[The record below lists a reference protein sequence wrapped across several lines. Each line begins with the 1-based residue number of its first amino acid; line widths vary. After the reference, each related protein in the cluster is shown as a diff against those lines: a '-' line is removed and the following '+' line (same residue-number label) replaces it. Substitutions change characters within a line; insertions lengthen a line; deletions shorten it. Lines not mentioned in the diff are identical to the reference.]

1 MTTSPKLYGGPS
13 RLTPEPRREQ
23 PGATLAT
30 TRGRL
35 ILLISSLAVLMVG
48 LDSTALNIALPA
60 LERHLHAS
68 VCGLQWVV
76 DSYNLVVASLMLL
89 ASSTGDRVGRRRT
102 FRAGLLLF
110 GLGSALCGLAPG
122 TGSLIGFRV
131 VQALGGA
138 MLAPVSLS
146 VITHTFTDRA
156 ERSRAIGAWSCAFG
170 LGLALGPL
178 AGGVLVAGG
187 GWRSVF
193 WINVP
198 IVLAL
203 LLLTRR
209 FLPESRSAAT
219 RRADLPGQAL
229 VIALLGTLTYAVI
242 EAPHRGWGSAPI
254 SCCLAVAALA
264 LAGLICWERRRR
276 DPLIELR
283 FFRSAPFSGSVI
295 VSLAGF
301 AALGGFLFITTLY
314 LQDVRGLSA
323 LPAGLWMLPM
333 PVMTVVFAPIAG
345 RLVARRGPRL
355 PMVLAGAAI
364 AVSGLLFAA
373 CHVESSVVLLLVAF
387 GLFGA
392 GIGLVDVPAT
402 GLAVDGMP
410 RTQAGVASA
419 ITMVSC
425 RVGVALGVAVI
436 GAVLSAGLHGS
447 PQAASTAG
455 FLAASRAAWWVVTGC
470 GVVVCG
476 LGALVTGRWA
486 RQTARTAAERLAT
499 AVPQPQAPASAE
511 RPPTGGSAD
520 RRTPPP
526 V

>member
-1 MTTSPKLYGGPS
+1 MTSSPGRFGDTAACRPTRSAAEHRQEHS
-13 RLTPEPRREQ
+13 RI
-23 PGATLAT
+23 TLSTA
-30 TRGRL
+30 RGKL
-35 ILLISSLAVLMVG
+35 ILLISALAVLMVG

-68 VCGLQWVV
+68 VSGLQWVV
-76 DSYNLVVASLMLL
+76 DTYNLVVASLMLL

-110 GLGSALCGLAPG
+110 GLGSVLCGLASGLP
-122 TGSLIGFRV
+122 SLIGFRG

-178 AGGVLVAGG
+178 VGGVLVAVG

-198 IVLAL
+198 VVLAL
-203 LLLTRR
+203 LVLTGR
-209 FLPESRSAAT
+209 FLPESRTPNA
-219 RRADLPGQAL
+219 RPADLPGQAL
-229 VIALLGTLTYAVI
+229 VIALLGALTFAII
-242 EAPHRGWGSAPI
+242 EAPHRGWGTPLI
-254 SCCLAVAALA
+254 CCCLALAAAA
-264 LAGLICWERRRR
+264 LAGLIRWERRRPE
-276 DPLIELR
+276 PLIELR

-295 VSLAGF
+295 VSLAAF

-314 LQDVRGLSA
+314 LQNVRGLGA

-333 PVMTVVFAPIAG
+333 PVMTVVFAPVAG
-345 RLVARRGPRL
+345 QLVARRGPRL
-355 PMVLAGAAI
+355 PMVLAGLAI
-364 AVSGLLFAA
+364 ALSGLMFAA
-373 CHVESSVVLLLVAF
+373 CHVESSVVLLLVGY

-392 GIGLVDVPAT
+392 GVGLVDVPAT

-410 RTQAGVASA
+410 RARAGVASA

-425 RVGVALGVAVI
+425 RVGVCLGVAVI

-470 GVVVCG
+470 GGVVCV
-476 LGALVTGRWA
+476 LGALVTGRRA
-486 RQTARTAAERLAT
+486 RRTARTAATRLAC
-499 AVPQPQAPASAE
+499 
-511 RPPTGGSAD
+511 PPGSAPQTD
-520 RRTPPP
+520 
-526 V
+526 